1 MSTNKGQISNFE
13 EQENSNQF
21 NSSASSKASTNDTST
36 NGSNSDVE
44 DLDMT
49 KDATIPSLTKA
60 PKSHFLDSC
69 SGHGRDHHHL
79 QYRHIHTHNC
89 VRTTIP
95 PLARQMTYHATDKCD
110 DFSSYSAS
118 AEATRPQK
126 KRFNN
131 KEERFEFN

>member
-1 MSTNKGQISNFE
+1 MSTYKGQISNFE
-13 EQENSNQF
+13 EQDNSNQF

-36 NGSNSDVE
+36 VGSNSDVE
-44 DLDMT
+44 DQDMA
-49 KDATIPSLTKA
+49 KDISLPSLARA
-60 PKSHFLDSC
+60 PKSHILDSC
-69 SGHGRDHHHL
+69 SGHQHHHN
-79 QYRHIHTHNC
+79 HHHHNNC
-89 VRTTIP
+89 IRTNIP

-110 DFSSYSAS
+110 DFSSYT

>member
-1 MSTNKGQISNFE
+1 MSTYKGQISNFE
-13 EQENSNQF
+13 EQENTNQF
-21 NSSASSKASTNDTST
+21 KSSASSKASTNDTST

-49 KDATIPSLTKA
+49 KDATIPSLSKA
-60 PKSHFLDSC
+60 PKSHYLDSC
-69 SGHGRDHHHL
+69 TGHDHQHV
-79 QYRHIHTHNC
+79 HTHNC
-89 VRTTIP
+89 VTTNIP
-95 PLARQMTYHATDKCD
+95 PLARQMTYHATGKCD

-126 KRFNN
+126 KKFNN